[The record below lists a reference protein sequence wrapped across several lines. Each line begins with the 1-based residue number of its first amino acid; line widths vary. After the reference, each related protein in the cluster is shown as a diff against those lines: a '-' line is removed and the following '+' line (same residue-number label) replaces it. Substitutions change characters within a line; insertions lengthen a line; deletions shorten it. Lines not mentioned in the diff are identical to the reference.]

1 MSNIKNIIST
11 VNYIFFVI
19 LILFFLYMF
28 LYKFVTNDYFFCY
41 FVFVVQC

>member
-19 LILFFLYMF
+19 LILFFLY
-28 LYKFVTNDYFFCY
+28 KFVTNDYFFCY